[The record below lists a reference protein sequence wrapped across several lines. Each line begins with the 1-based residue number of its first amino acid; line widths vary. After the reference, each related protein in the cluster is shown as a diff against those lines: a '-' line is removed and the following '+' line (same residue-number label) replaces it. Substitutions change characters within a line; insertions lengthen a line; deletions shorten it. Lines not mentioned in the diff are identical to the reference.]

1 VAPVTFLNFLQRWV
15 VTTLAVLV
23 AAWMI
28 PGLSYDTA
36 SSVILASLFLGFL
49 NAFVRP
55 LLLLFSIP
63 LLVLSLGLFVPILN
77 ALLLML
83 VDNLVKG
90 FHVAGF
96 WAAFWGGLVISVV
109 SIVINSMLGQG
120 PQVQIRRGPR
130 PPRNKDGGPGGNGP
144 IIDV

>member
-1 VAPVTFLNFLQRWV
+1 MAPVTFLNFLQRWV

-23 AAWMI
+23 AAWMV
-28 PGLSYDTA
+28 PGLRYDTA
-36 SSVILASLFLGFL
+36 SAVILASLMLGFL

-63 LLVLSLGLFVPILN
+63 LLVLSLGLFVPVLN

-83 VDNLVKG
+83 VDKFVKG

-96 WAAFWGGLVISVV
+96 WPAFWGGLVISVV
-109 SIVINSMLGQG
+109 SIVINLMLGQG

-130 PPRNKDGGPGGNGP
+130 PPRNKDGGPGGSGP

>member
-28 PGLSYDTA
+28 PGLSYDNA
-36 SSVILASLFLGFL
+36 SAVILASLFLGFL

-63 LLVLSLGLFVPILN
+63 LLVFSLGLFVPILN

-109 SIVINSMLGQG
+109 SIVINLMLGQG

>member
-1 VAPVTFLNFLQRWV
+1 MAPVTFLNFLQRWV

-28 PGLSYDTA
+28 PGLSYDNA
-36 SSVILASLFLGFL
+36 SAVILASLFLGFL

-63 LLVLSLGLFVPILN
+63 LLVFSLGLFVPILN

-109 SIVINSMLGQG
+109 SIVINLMLGQG
-120 PQVQIRRGPR
+120 PQVQVRRGPR

>member
-1 VAPVTFLNFLQRWV
+1 MVPVTFLNFLQRWV

-28 PGLSYDTA
+28 PGLRYDTA
-36 SSVILASLFLGFL
+36 SAVILASLLLGFL

-63 LLVLSLGLFVPILN
+63 LLVLSLGLFVPVLN

-83 VDNLVKG
+83 VDKFVKG

-96 WAAFWGGLVISVV
+96 WTAFWGGLVISVV
-109 SIVINSMLGQG
+109 SIVINLMLGQG
-120 PQVQIRRGPR
+120 PTVQIRRGPR
-130 PPRNKDGGPGGNGP
+130 PPRNDDRGPGGGGP

>member
-1 VAPVTFLNFLQRWV
+1 MAPVTFLNFLQRWV

-23 AAWMI
+23 AAWMV
-28 PGLSYDTA
+28 PGLRYDTA
-36 SSVILASLFLGFL
+36 SAVILASLMLGFL

-63 LLVLSLGLFVPILN
+63 LLVLSLGLFVPVLN

-83 VDNLVKG
+83 VDKFVKG

-96 WAAFWGGLVISVV
+96 WPAFWGGLVISVV
-109 SIVINSMLGQG
+109 SIVINLMLGQG

-130 PPRNKDGGPGGNGP
+130 PPRNKDGGPGGGGP

>member
-28 PGLSYDTA
+28 PGLSYDNA
-36 SSVILASLFLGFL
+36 SAVILASLFLGFL

-63 LLVLSLGLFVPILN
+63 LLVFSLGLFVPILN

-90 FHVAGF
+90 FHVTGF

-109 SIVINSMLGQG
+109 SIVINLMLGQG